1 MNTFP
6 NPQQYEQ
13 MVELFQGANEQFLG
27 EQVPLI
33 ASRVSERTLCGQLMI
48 YLNDQ
53 LRRLE
58 GYDGYFVDVEYN
70 RNFNRQIKKILNHR
84 NEAVNVTCDLIVHSR
99 GEVWEQDNLLAIE
112 MKKVSSPT
120 GERSQ
125 EIVKDKERLTAL
137 TRPSYDNEWHFDGYE
152 LPEYICRY
160 VLGVYY
166 QINYHQRTIWIQYY
180 RNGEVV
186 GEQTI
191 DVMI

>member
-6 NPQQYEQ
+6 DLHQYRQ
-13 MVELFQGANEQFLG
+13 MLELFQGANERFLG
-27 EQVPLI
+27 EQENLI

-48 YLNDQ
+48 YLNDR

-58 GYDGYFVDVEYN
+58 GYDRYYVDVEYN
-70 RNFNRQIKKILNHR
+70 RNFNRQIKRILNHR
-84 NEAVNVTCDLIVHSR
+84 NEAVSVTCDLIVHSR
-99 GEVWEQDNLLAIE
+99 GEVSQQDNLVAIE
-112 MKKVSSPT
+112 MKKVKNRA
-120 GERSQ
+120 GERSRTIMTDQ
-125 EIVKDKERLTAL
+125 ERLKAL
-137 TRPSYDNEWHFDGYE
+137 TRPSYDNDWHFDGYA

-186 GEQTI
+186 DEQTI
-191 DVMI
+191 EVNI